1 MQEVQG
7 WVIVM
12 NTVFIFNSTVCNFY
26 LEHTL
31 KGSKLGQLLILGINY
46 LWIDPKMFFF
56 SILLISD
63 FFHWGYRLLPL
74 HPKVYKT

>member
-7 WVIVM
+7 WVTVM
-12 NTVFIFNSTVCNFY
+12 NTVFIFNSTVCTFY

-31 KGSKLGQLLILGINY
+31 KGSRLGQLLILGINC
-46 LWIDPKMFFF
+46 LWIDLKMLLF
-56 SILLISD
+56 SILLIND
-63 FFHWGYRLLPL
+63 FFQWGYRLFPL